1 MKKNI
6 KIEKPV
12 LAIETSQSLCGVCLY
27 FADDNYFESNIFQK
41 NIHAEK
47 LFELINSVLQNA
59 EVKVN
64 ELDAIA
70 VSSGPGSFTGLRI
83 GMSAAKG
90 IAFGSSLPIVP
101 IPTFEALALQISN
114 YYEEGAAFIIA
125 NKVNMEEVYY
135 AKFKVKDNNY
145 MFIDDLT
152 IISKSDLEE
161 KMSISNLDY
170 FGNAKTENLS
180 GNGLKHQK
188 IIAPDPFFI
197 AKWSK
202 LFGKELL
209 TYNYEYLE
217 PTYIKKFIVKE
228 R

>member
-6 KIEKPV
+6 EIVNPV

-47 LFELINSVLQNA
+47 LFELIDSVLQSAN
-59 EVKVN
+59 VKVN
-64 ELDAIA
+64 ELSSVA

-101 IPTFEALALQISN
+101 VPTFEALALQIANHLNENS
-114 YYEEGAAFIIA
+114 EFIIA
-125 NKVNMEEVYY
+125 NKVNVEEVYY
-135 AKFKVKDNNY
+135 AKFKAGINNY
-145 MFIDDLT
+145 LFLDDLT
-152 IISKSDLEE
+152 IITKSELEE
-161 KMSISNLDY
+161 KLSITDLDY
-170 FGNAKTENLS
+170 FGNAKTENLP

-209 TYNYEYLE
+209 TYDYEYLE